1 MMNSLVYPP
10 QKSGPLP
17 VLPDELWL
25 AILVEIP
32 LFELAQA
39 TRVSRSWYRL
49 ATDSTLW
56 THAEVS
62 SAQLDVLPAIL
73 ARSYPLNIHLTVS
86 LGKRGSYDEVKI
98 YETLRLH
105 LHRIATLTLHGVSP
119 TVGNEG
125 TGSAAETST
134 ETGVDALTSLLS
146 TPAPNLR
153 TFTLTTPPPR
163 VREVRLDGCVIDP
176 DDSPVVLGMARVGL
190 GVRCITTQHGVEMW
204 KGGDMQFAGYGLW
217 VEPSFECASFRR
229 LTAMN
234 A

>member
-1 MMNSLVYPP
+1 M
-10 QKSGPLP
+10 
-17 VLPDELWL
+17 LPDELWL

-49 ATDSTLW
+49 ATDLTLW

-73 ARSYPLNIHLTVS
+73 ARSYPLNIHLTVI

-105 LHRIATLTLHGVSP
+105 LHRIVSLTLHGVSP

-153 TFTLTTPPPR
+153 TFTLTTRTASLLDIPAALFANTAPR

-176 DDSPVVLGMARVGL
+176 DDSPVVLGIARVGL
-190 GVRCITTQHGVEMW
+190 GARCVAT
-204 KGGDMQFAGYGLW
+204 
-217 VEPSFECASFRR
+217 
-229 LTAMN
+229 
-234 A
+234 